1 MVRRI
6 AKRKSLEGIE
16 EMSKGSR
23 PRPLSIP
30 LDELNNRLG
39 NIFGEKPKK
48 QRWVPPPL
56 PEDMQGIKSSFEQQ
70 LGTTKLPPGR
80 T

>member
-1 MVRRI
+1 
-6 AKRKSLEGIE
+6 
-16 EMSKGSR
+16 MSKGSR

-30 LDELNNRLG
+30 IVELNNRLDT
-39 NIFGEKPKK
+39 IFGEKPKK
-48 QRWVPPPL
+48 QRWIPPAL

-70 LGTTKLPPGR
+70 LGVNKLPPGR

>member
-1 MVRRI
+1 MVRTI
-6 AKRKSLEGIE
+6 GKRKSLESIT

-30 LDELNNRLG
+30 LDELNNRID
-39 NIFGEKPKK
+39 NIFGKKEPKP
-48 QRWVPPPL
+48 RYVPPPL
-56 PEDMQGIKSSFEQQ
+56 PEDMQNIESSFEKQ
-70 LGTTKLPPGR
+70 LGKNIPQGR